1 LRRFERL
8 KEIVKWLKEYEEK
21 LKEDYKLGSKS
32 KQILNFLE

>member
-8 KEIVKWLKEYEEK
+8 KEIVKWLKEHEEK